1 MVAILVILVLSAY
14 LFVQCHCIVQAV
26 GPDDMFT
33 TLCLS
38 VPVETVLRH
47 TEGAIKFF
55 VIDTR
60 PLYMFD
66 AGHLPYAWHLDASLM
81 IDKPQ
86 IFGEEVAKLEEAL
99 TASMQVREGERGC
112 VCVF

>member
-1 MVAILVILVLSAY
+1 MLVTFAMPVFSSCRAMM
-14 LFVQCHCIVQAV
+14 QAA

-81 IDKPQ
+81 IDNPQ
-86 IFGEEVAKLEEAL
+86 IFGEEVTKLEEAL
-99 TASMQVREGERGC
+99 TASMQVREKEEK
-112 VCVF
+112 